1 MAFKFPRG
9 KFGGSPEKKMG
20 VLFSVVT
27 LAFAGIFIKLF
38 YLQILNYPFYRNLS
52 DTNSLRLIPQRA
64 PRGIIT
70 DRNNEVLATNVP
82 TYSLFLV
89 PADVKDYSS
98 SLVRLSQILE
108 EPLSSL
114 ENLVESRRQRRRF
127 EPVRLQSHLDPDL
140 IAKIEENRVHLP
152 GVYIQMEPERY
163 YPHGEL
169 ASHVLGYIGEIDE
182 DELERLKDRGYQEGD
197 LIGKKGV
204 EKTYDQILRG
214 ENGGVEV
221 EVDASGV
228 QRRTLAY
235 REPVQG
241 QTLKLTIDWK
251 LQQLAEDL
259 MGNQAGA
266 IIVTNPQSGEVLALV
281 SHPNFDPNDFVS
293 GISYKDWNDLIK
305 DKDHPLENR
314 AIQVQYPPGSIF
326 KVITTLAAL
335 EDNVIDLN
343 KVFLCTGIFW
353 YKTWPYRCWAKTT
366 GHGWVNLER
375 AIIESCDIFFYQVGL
390 LVKVDQ
396 IYRMARKFG
405 LGSRTQIDLDGEAS
419 GLVPNPRWK
428 ESTQHM
434 PWFPGD
440 TIHMSIGRGYVLT
453 TPIQMLDVISG
464 LAMDGKIFTPHL
476 LYRVVDRNT
485 GRTVFEAPPEFLREV
500 DLVPKDLAFLKTTL
514 EKVISSPFGTGKNAR
529 MKGVRVAGKTGSAE
543 NPNGDTDG
551 WFMAYAP
558 AEDPKIAVLVLVEN
572 GGEGGFVAAPIAK
585 RLMEVELGQEVTPW
599 GTPTPGAGVPASE
612 TPSGTPIPTASVTP
626 GAKP

>member
-1 MAFKFPRG
+1 MALKFPRG
-9 KFGGSPEKKMG
+9 KFGGSPEKKLG
-20 VLFSVVT
+20 VLFSLVT
-27 LAFAGIFIKLF
+27 LAFAGIFLKLF

-70 DRNNEVLATNVP
+70 DRNNEILATNVP

-89 PADVKDYSS
+89 PADVKDYGS

-114 ENLVESRRQRRRF
+114 ESLVESRRQRRRF

-182 DELERLKDRGYQEGD
+182 DELDRLKDSGYQEGD

-204 EKTYDQILRG
+204 ERTYDRILRG
-214 ENGGVEV
+214 QNGGVEV

-251 LQQLAEDL
+251 LQQMAEDL
-259 MGNQAGA
+259 LGNQIGS
-266 IIVTNPQSGEVLALV
+266 IIVTNPQDGEVLAMV
-281 SHPNFDPNDFVS
+281 SRPNFDPNDFVS

-305 DKDHPLENR
+305 DKDRPLENR
-314 AIQVQYPPGSIF
+314 AIQGQYPPGSIF
-326 KVITTLAAL
+326 KLITALAAL
-335 EDNVIDLN
+335 EDHVLDLN
-343 KVFLCTGIFW
+343 KVLLCRGIFW
-353 YKTWPYRCWAKTT
+353 YKTWPYRCWRTS
-366 GHGWVNLER
+366 GHGWMNLER

-390 LVKVDQ
+390 MVKVDQ

-405 LGSRTQIDLDGEAS
+405 LGSRTQVDLDGEVP
-419 GLVPNPRWK
+419 GLVPNSRWK

-434 PWFPGD
+434 PWFPGN
-440 TIHMSIGRGYVLT
+440 TIQMSIGQGYLLT
-453 TPIQMLDVISG
+453 TPLQMLEVTSG
-464 LAMDGKIFTPHL
+464 LAMNGKICKPHL
-476 LYRVVDRNT
+476 LYRVVDKTT
-485 GRTVFEAPPEFLREV
+485 GRSVFEDPPEILHDV
-500 DLVPKDLAFLKTTL
+500 DIDPKNMEFIRSTM
-514 EKVISSPFGTGKNAR
+514 EKVVNSPSGTGKKAR
-529 MKGVRVAGKTGSAE
+529 IPGVRVAGKTGTSE
-543 NPNGDTDG
+543 NPHGDTHA
-551 WFMAYAP
+551 WFTAFAP
-558 AEDPKIAVLVLVEN
+558 VEDPKVAVIVLVEN
-572 GGEGGFVAAPIAK
+572 GGEGGIVSAPIAK
-585 RLMEVELGQEVTPW
+585 RLMELELGQEVTPW
-599 GTPTPGAGVPASE
+599 ETPTPGAAPV
-612 TPSGTPIPTASVTP
+612 GTPVPTPTAVIGVAP
-626 GAKP
+626 